1 MNSYLLYIDE
11 LIYYKNIHIVVL
23 INVNYFY
30 IALLYIYSL
39 IVCLKTFVISKKE
52 TEKVLTLLNKTWKNI
67 PIPKIKNIKVFEIET
82 NRSIVVIDYLVGVF
96 INNEIILPFLGKTE
110 ILEKFSSITVD
121 SGSIKFICNGAK
133 ILRPGIVK
141 FDKFAK
147 NDIVVV
153 KDEKFEKFLSV
164 GLALEDSLVAEKLQK
179 GYVIDNLHFVGDKFW
194 NTFKEISFRL

>member
-11 LIYYKNIHIVVL
+11 LIYYKNIHIIVL

-82 NRSIVVIDYLVGVF
+82 NRSIVVIDYLIGVF
-96 INNEIILPFLGKTE
+96 INNEVILPFLGKTE